1 MLTTYLAR
9 QHAVFVV
16 ALLVGGAGCG
26 STNVQPPEIAKPL
39 AYDTV
44 DVILPGCATR
54 RPPIRHNGR
63 CGAGEIGKSIDAENV
78 CQLLGAL
85 KNWVASPPKA
95 APSVNPDDWTLV
107 RSVCVFREAWAS
119 SADTK
124 RQPPRSFL
132 RLDAD
137 VPNRSQRMSVRM
149 SEQSWTLEYFVSPR

>member
-1 MLTTYLAR
+1 VLTASASGRSLLAV
-9 QHAVFVV
+9 AV
-16 ALLVGGAGCG
+16 LVGVAGCN
-26 STNVQPPEIAKPL
+26 SLDVEPPEIAKPL
-39 AYDTV
+39 RYDTV
-44 DVILPGCATR
+44 DIILPGCATR
-54 RPPIRHNGR
+54 LPPIRDNGR
-63 CGAGEIGKSIDAENV
+63 CGAGEIGKSIDAKTI

-85 KNWVASPPKA
+85 KNWVASAPKA
-95 APSVNPDDWTLV
+95 APSVNPDDWTHV
-107 RSVCVFREAWAS
+107 RSACVFREAWAS